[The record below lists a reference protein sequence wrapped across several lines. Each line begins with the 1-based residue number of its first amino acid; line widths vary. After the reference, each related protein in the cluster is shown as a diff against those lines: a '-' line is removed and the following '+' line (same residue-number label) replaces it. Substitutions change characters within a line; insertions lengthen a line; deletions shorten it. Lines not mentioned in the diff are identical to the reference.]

1 MNNKGQSLVLFILF
15 LPLLFLLIA
24 IIYDLGSLEINKQK
38 NINEIKNTITY
49 GLKNI
54 NDSDLNQKLNNLLD
68 KNIKTK
74 TTLKIENNTITIN
87 LKYKEKSIFP
97 NIIKKNYPID
107 LTYKGYLDNEK
118 IIIVKE

>member
-68 KNIKTK
+68 KNIKSK